1 MTLSEEYAVS
11 SRKQPIM
18 ATRISFFIAGF
29 SIASWAPLI
38 PLVKERLGLSD
49 GSMGFLILVFGI
61 GSFVMMPVA
70 GMLATRFGCRK
81 VFTFFALLAVLILP
95 GLSVFSTPLT
105 MACALFV
112 FGMGIGATD
121 VVINIHAVN
130 IEKREHQP
138 VMSGFH
144 ALFSLG
150 GIAGAGTV
158 SLLLFLNVPSFL
170 VTLAVAIFVIL
181 LLLPTWNGMLDH
193 TEMEETQFF
202 ALPRGIVILI
212 GTLCFV
218 VYLMEGSM
226 LDWSGILLSSVHNM
240 SSHQAGF
247 GYTLFAITMTAGRF
261 LGDKIIAVCGY
272 RRMFLGSA
280 MLATLGF
287 VLIYLASSI
296 ILLGISFLMIGAG
309 LSNLAP
315 MFFTASGQQKV
326 MPDALAVSA
335 VSTMGYSGILLG
347 PAIIGGL
354 AQQVTLHGAFACIAV
369 LSLSLL
375 AGYGLINPT
384 KR

>member
-1 MTLSEEYAVS
+1 MSGEYAVNS
-11 SRKQPIM
+11 IKQPII

-38 PLVKERLGLSD
+38 PLIKERLGLDD
-49 GSMGFLILVFGI
+49 GSMGLLILMFGI
-61 GSFVMMPVA
+61 GSFIMMPIA

-81 VFTFFALLAVLILP
+81 IFTFFALLAIVILP
-95 GLSVFSTPLT
+95 VLSVLSTPLAL
-105 MACALFV
+105 ACALFV

-130 IEKREHQP
+130 IEKRVHQP
-138 VMSGFH
+138 IMSGFH

-158 SLLLFLNVPSFL
+158 SLLLFLGISPFQA
-170 VTLAVAIFVIL
+170 TIAVAVFVIL
-181 LLLPTWNGMLDH
+181 LLLPTWNGMLDN
-193 TEMEETQFF
+193 TETEETPFF

-212 GTLCFV
+212 GSLCFV

-240 SSHQAGF
+240 SSHQAGL
-247 GYTLFAITMTAGRF
+247 GYTLFAMTMTAGRF

-272 RRMFLGSA
+272 RRVFLSSA
-280 MLATLGF
+280 LLATSGF
-287 VLIYLASSI
+287 VLIYLATGPI
-296 ILLGISFLMIGAG
+296 HLGISFLMIGAG

-354 AQQVTLHGAFACIAV
+354 AHQITLHSAFACIAL

-384 KR
+384 KK